1 MNANMKKKKISVLR
15 IILCAFIIVFIVVFL
30 IIIKMKME
38 GIHILSG
45 SVTTTFLDTEYDDGT
60 FLISVG
66 NRLYMDPFL
75 DINGVKSKYNV
86 TIEEGDSICAVCKVD
101 SKEIAPAIIT
111 IYYIFRL

>member
-45 SVTTTFLDTEYDDGT
+45 SVTTTFLDTEYDDRT

-66 NRLYMDPFL
+66 GRLYMDPFL
-75 DINGVKSKYNV
+75 DINDVKSKYNV

>member
-60 FLISVG
+60 FLISAG

-75 DINGVKSKYNV
+75 DINDVKSKYNV

>member
-75 DINGVKSKYNV
+75 DINGVKCRFYAACKYFFDYSTV
-86 TIEEGDSICAVCKVD
+86 KPDRTYGCSFSSPVV
-101 SKEIAPAIIT
+101 
-111 IYYIFRL
+111 